1 MDTTMPKG
9 ARDERAAAGLNRR
22 QLNKD
27 QLTDLQEKALSQD
40 KETEAKANTRDEQE
54 MKWR

>member
-22 QLNKD
+22 QLDKD
-27 QLTDLQEKALSQD
+27 QLTDLQEKALSHD
-40 KETEAKANTRDEQE
+40 KETERRSEHE
-54 MKWR
+54 R